1 MTARVRPATWK
12 WWVCGML
19 LLASTINY
27 MDRQT
32 LANAAVRITT
42 QFHLSQQQYG
52 RLEWVFGWAFAI
64 GSLLFGVAV
73 DRFSVRWL
81 YPLVLLLWSAVG
93 FATGLVGSY
102 DELLVCRTLLGLFEG
117 GHWPCAIKT
126 TQRLLEAKDRSMGNS
141 VLQAGTSIGAIITPL
156 VLSAMLTPA
165 LNSWRLPFQAIGAI
179 GIVWIVFWFLLVRKD
194 DLTPRRPPVPMQP
207 GSGGLAKIL
216 FSRRMLVL
224 FFIVACIN
232 TSWQTFRAW
241 MPKFLQQGRGYAEAD
256 ALHFNSLFF
265 VATDVGCLGAGALT
279 LWLIRRGMTVHGSR
293 SLTFLLM
300 AALCALATFAA
311 FLPQGWLLLSV
322 FLLVGAGALGVFPI
336 YHALTQDISADHQGK
351 VTGMASVAA
360 WAFSSPAQEAFGRLI
375 DKRGS
380 FDLGLAVAGWL
391 PILAFLALFFFWP
404 PSARTAHNN
413 S

>member
-1 MTARVRPATWK
+1 MFGDCPSALVRMSAIRFMPMALTYKGRISNDGARRGESGIAGIRCYYVR
-12 WWVCGML
+12 
-19 LLASTINY
+19 
-27 MDRQT
+27 
-32 LANAAVRITT
+32 
-42 QFHLSQQQYG
+42 
-52 RLEWVFGWAFAI
+52 
-64 GSLLFGVAV
+64 
-73 DRFSVRWL
+73 
-81 YPLVLLLWSAVG
+81 
-93 FATGLVGSY
+93 
-102 DELLVCRTLLGLFEG
+102 LG
-117 GHWPCAIKT
+117 WPCAIKT

-265 VATDVGCLGAGALT
+265 VATDVGCLGAWERAL
-279 LWLIRRGMTVHGSR
+279 SR
-293 SLTFLLM
+293 S
-300 AALCALATFAA
+300 
-311 FLPQGWLLLSV
+311 G
-322 FLLVGAGALGVFPI
+322 
-336 YHALTQDISADHQGK
+336 
-351 VTGMASVAA
+351 
-360 WAFSSPAQEAFGRLI
+360 
-375 DKRGS
+375 
-380 FDLGLAVAGWL
+380 
-391 PILAFLALFFFWP
+391 
-404 PSARTAHNN
+404 
-413 S
+413 

>member
-1 MTARVRPATWK
+1 MTVRVRTASWK

-64 GSLLFGVAV
+64 GSLLFGIAV

-81 YPLVLLLWSAVG
+81 YPVVLLLWSAVG

-102 DELLVCRTLLGLFEG
+102 EELLVCRTLLGLFEG

-126 TQRLLEAKDRSMGNS
+126 TQRLLESKDRSMGNS
-141 VLQAGTSIGAIITPL
+141 VLQAGTSIGAIVTPL
-156 VLSAMLTPA
+156 VLRAMLTPA
-165 LNSWRLPFQAIGAI
+165 VDSWRLPFQAIGAV
-179 GIVWIVFWFLLVRKD
+179 GVVWIVFWLLLVRKD
-194 DLTPRRPPVPMQP
+194 DLTPSRPAASGQP
-207 GSGGLAKIL
+207 SASALCKVL
-216 FSRRMLVL
+216 FSRRMLIL
-224 FFIVACIN
+224 FFMVACIN

-256 ALHFNSLFF
+256 ALYFNSLFF

-293 SLTFLLM
+293 SLTFLLA
-300 AALCALATFAA
+300 AALCALATLAV
-311 FLPQGWLLLSV
+311 FLPGGWLLLGV
-322 FLLVGAGALGVFPI
+322 LLLVGAGALGVFPI
-336 YHALTQDISADHQGK
+336 YHAFTQDISADHQGK
-351 VTGMASVAA
+351 VTGVASLAA
-360 WAFSSPAQEAFGRLI
+360 WAFSPAQEAFGRLI
-375 DKRGS
+375 DQSGS
-380 FDLGLAVAGWL
+380 FNLGLAIAGWL
-391 PILAFLALFFFWP
+391 PILGFLALFFFWKP
-404 PSARTAHNN
+404 PAPAVQN
-413 S
+413 SS

>member
-216 FSRRMLVL
+216 FNRRMLVL